1 MIAAFGIGSAYAIQ
15 AVGFVVMLGITL
27 ALPRLDPAP
36 TDTEHP
42 PILRSIEEGL
52 TFVRGNSALMGSFAT
67 DLVAMTFG
75 MPRALFAVL
84 ALTVFDAGASGTG
97 LLYASRVARAR
108 RSPRSRPAGSSTRA
122 GSAGS

>member
-1 MIAAFGIGSAYAIQ
+1 M
-15 AVGFVVMLGITL
+15 MGITL
-27 ALPRLDPAP
+27 ALPRLQPAP
-36 TDTEHP
+36 TDAEHL
-42 PILRSIEEGL
+42 PILRSIVEGL
-52 TFVRGNSALMGSFAT
+52 RFVRGNSALMGSFAI

-97 LLYASRVARAR
+97 LLVRERVRRAP

-122 GSAGS
+122 GWGGS